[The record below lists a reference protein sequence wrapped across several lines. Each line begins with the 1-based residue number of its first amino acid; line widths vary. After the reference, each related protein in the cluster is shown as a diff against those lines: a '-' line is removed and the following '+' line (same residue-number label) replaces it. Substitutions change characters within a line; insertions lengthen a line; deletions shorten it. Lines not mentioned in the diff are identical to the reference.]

1 MSALSEIE
9 GYCPNCK
16 ADKWSW
22 IKAQHETHGDEHGMW
37 WHTTYRVLE
46 CKTCTTAFVQ
56 REEVCSEDVDHWYD
70 DYGKPRSE
78 YNKQFEYFPPKPK
91 WPRPEWIGAVAER
104 DTDLANLFHELYAAL
119 DDDLSVL
126 AAIGIRTVLDRVTE
140 ILGIDPAMRFEEKI
154 SSLVDQRILTPQH
167 REDLDLLIDAGSAA
181 AHRGWT
187 PSERELKHLLGFLEA
202 FTYKALFD
210 LPSLQHLRN
219 HIPPK
224 PKRQRKTP

>member
-91 WPRPEWIGAVAER
+91 WPRPEWMGLSLISCLRHNMTPRSVYATQTKNPASRAADHCSRVA
-104 DTDLANLFHELYAAL
+104 
-119 DDDLSVL
+119 
-126 AAIGIRTVLDRVTE
+126 
-140 ILGIDPAMRFEEKI
+140 
-154 SSLVDQRILTPQH
+154 
-167 REDLDLLIDAGSAA
+167 
-181 AHRGWT
+181 
-187 PSERELKHLLGFLEA
+187 
-202 FTYKALFD
+202 
-210 LPSLQHLRN
+210 
-219 HIPPK
+219 
-224 PKRQRKTP
+224 